1 LRPSSG
7 SGRSSCSPP
16 GVESPV
22 KYVQGEETVFSRP
35 TSSVS
40 KIEEMT
46 MMGESSGVF
55 RIVFMDGKI
64 YNFMDKSESSA
75 GKGHAFKV
83 VKKKLGK

>member
-1 LRPSSG
+1 
-7 SGRSSCSPP
+7 
-16 GVESPV
+16 VESPV

-64 YNFMDKSESSA
+64 YNFMDKSESSV
-75 GKGHAFKV
+75 GKGHAFKG